1 MAQRKRNSKGYIKK
15 TFTYEGK
22 RYYIYAR
29 NTTELIEKE
38 TQKRQELKEGAIN
51 RQNPTINAY
60 YKYFT
65 DIRQNNVKSATIR
78 AQASQFKNIANI
90 ELAPGVIFGNLRI
103 NDITRKDIES
113 LRMLLLNQ
121 GKTPE
126 NINICMAHLN
136 HVFINAVNDDTI
148 IKNPCKALK
157 PLKRSTEPINETK
170 HRALSQEETERFFKA
185 AAERNSFYLSAFKM
199 LLFTGLRIGEL
210 SALYK
215 SDIDIKSGY
224 LHIYKTVTRDNIGNY
239 LIGETPKTEKGKR
252 DIPINADI
260 LKAAAEQEQINKM
273 FFGIDINNNIP
284 LFRSS
289 EGMLLKEYTINREIE
304 RICKLANIE
313 KFTCHAF
320 RNTFATRFIE
330 QRPQD
335 YKILSEILGHAD
347 IKITLNLYTH
357 VMSENKINA
366 MQDIKIKIG

>member
-1 MAQRKRNSKGYIKK
+1 MAKKKKSGYLKRS
-15 TFTYEGK
+15 FTYEGK
-22 RYYIYAR
+22 RFYIYGH
-29 NTTELIEKE
+29 NLEELNKKE
-38 TQKRQELKEGAIN
+38 TQKRQELKEGNLN
-51 RQNPTINAY
+51 RVNPTLSAY
-60 YKYFT
+60 YDYFT
-65 DIRQNNVKSATIR
+65 RIRANNVKGATIR
-78 AQASQFKNIANI
+78 AQESQFKNIANVEI
-90 ELAPGVIFGNLRI
+90 SPGLKFGNLRI
-103 NDITRKDIES
+103 NDITRKDIENV
-113 LRMLLLNQ
+113 RMLLLNQ
-121 GKTPE
+121 GKKAE

-136 HVFINAVNDDTI
+136 HVFINAVNDETI
-148 IKNPCKALK
+148 IKNPCRALK
-157 PLKRSTEPINETK
+157 PLKRSSEPINETK
-170 HRALSQEETERFFKA
+170 HRALTQEETEAFFKA
-185 AAERNSFYLSAFKM
+185 ATERNSFYLSAFKM
-199 LLFTGLRIGEL
+199 LLYTGLRIGEL

-224 LHIYKTVTRDNIGNY
+224 IHVNKTVTRDNIGAY
-239 LIGETPKTEKGKR
+239 YIGETTKTEKGKR

-273 FFGIDINNNIP
+273 FFGIDINNNVP

-304 RICKLANIE
+304 RICKLANID

-357 VMSENKINA
+357 VMAESKINA
-366 MQDIKIKIG
+366 MQEIKIKIC